1 MASVK
6 KLGVS
11 ACGRREDSHEGHEG
25 QKHAL
30 WPRSTFARISPFA
43 VAPPPPFRLTSDL
56 ELVNGREAIS
66 TMKVLS
72 LVVSSIGLAT
82 ALFGADS
89 AGPVITVRKGT
100 SLEVDVKDIGGAA
113 GFAATTGLRKDI

>member
-30 WPRSTFARISPFA
+30 WPRSTFSPISPFA
-43 VAPPPPFRLTSDL
+43 VAPPPSFRLTSDL

-89 AGPVITVRKGT
+89 AGPVITLLKRT
-100 SLEVDVKDIGGAA
+100 SLAVHVKHNDGAT
-113 GFAATTGLRKDI
+113 GFSATTTF

>member
-30 WPRSTFARISPFA
+30 WPRSTFSPISPFA
-43 VAPPPPFRLTSDL
+43 VAPPPSFRLTSDL

-89 AGPVITVRKGT
+89 AGPVITVRKRA
-100 SLEVDVKDIGGAA
+100 SLEVCVRDSVCGAR
-113 GFAATTGLRKDI
+113 FAT